1 MDVDRSD
8 QAKQRHPS
16 RALVARTDERA
27 LVPGARP
34 RPLATFI
41 AQLLA
46 CQTRMA
52 QFRNRRRAPPPDAA
66 ARYRGPA
73 SAPASR
79 FERNL

>member
-1 MDVDRSD
+1 MDVDPSD
-8 QAKQRHPS
+8 QAQQRQPS
-16 RALVARTDERA
+16 RALVALPDERA
-27 LVPGARP
+27 LAPSPRP

-52 QFRNRRRAPPPDAA
+52 QFRKRRQAPAPSAA
-66 ARYRGPA
+66 ALYRGPA
-73 SAPASR
+73 SAPAAR